1 MFSPVAGTFP
11 PPIGSLDLTIHTER
25 KGHTMHKM
33 TRMTRFLAGLLVVGA
48 LILGSGF
55 TSAAEAAPTVRW
67 RLAQTWGSGFPIFGD
82 AVIKM
87 ADLVK
92 FMSNGEM
99 EIRIDSANKH
109 KSPFGVLD
117 MVKEGQYD
125 LGHTASYYWKGKDIS
140 TMPFTTMPFGMI
152 APEQYAWFYYGGGM
166 ELMKKVYA
174 KHGVY
179 SFPGGNTGNQMG
191 GWFRKEITSLDDL
204 KGLKMR
210 IPGFAGEVVSK
221 LGVVVTNIAPGE
233 LYTSLDRGAIDA
245 LEWVGPS
252 LDLKMG
258 FQKISDYYYT
268 GWHEPATELQF
279 MVNQA
284 KFDALPPHLQQ
295 ILTVAMEFAAY
306 DMNARSYHES
316 AVGLA
321 SIQKEFPNVKVR
333 TLPKPI
339 IAAMKKAND
348 ELLAEYAARDPQFKE
363 VIDSQKAYMK
373 IARRWT
379 EISDYAYLKDNLEE

>member
-1 MFSPVAGTFP
+1 MQKRARTWKLFV
-11 PPIGSLDLTIHTER
+11 
-25 KGHTMHKM
+25 
-33 TRMTRFLAGLLVVGA
+33 GLLVAGGM
-48 LILGSGF
+48 LLTSGF
-55 TSAAEAAPTVRW
+55 YGKAEAAPKYRW

-92 FMSNGEM
+92 TMSNGEM

-109 KSPFGVLD
+109 KAAFGILD
-117 MVKEGQYD
+117 MVKEGQYEM
-125 LGHTASYYWKGKDIS
+125 GHTASYYWKGKDIS
-140 TMPFTTMPFGMI
+140 TMPLTTMPFGMI

-166 ELMKKVYA
+166 QLMEKVYA

-191 GWFRKEITSLDDL
+191 GWFRKEIKTLDDL

-210 IPGFAGEVVSK
+210 IPGFAGEVFSK

-233 LYTSLDRGAIDA
+233 LYTSLDRGTIDA

-258 FQKISDYYYT
+258 FEKIADYYYT

-279 MVNQA
+279 LVN
-284 KFDALPPHLQQ
+284 KEKYESLPPNLKE
-295 ILTVAMEFAAY
+295 ILTIAMEFAAY
-306 DMNARSYHES
+306 DMYARSYHES

-321 SIQKEFPNVKVR
+321 SIQKEYPNVKIR
-333 TLPKPI
+333 TFPKPI
-339 IAAMKKAND
+339 IDALQKANN
-348 ELLAEYAARDPQFKE
+348 ELLAEYEAKDPQFKE
-363 VIDSQKAYMK
+363 IIESQKAYIKM
-373 IARRWT
+373 ARRWT
-379 EISDYAYLKDNLEE
+379 EISDYAYLKDNLED